1 MVFNNFINISDKL
14 MFHHVSYLYLAVIQV
29 PQSLCLTLL
38 PGLQWLCLV
47 VQGQLYNCVQL
58 YRLLDHHFR
67 SRGVVTGVG
76 IVMEKG
82 ELDS

>member
-1 MVFNNFINISDKL
+1 MV
-14 MFHHVSYLYLAVIQV
+14 HYGRHLYLAVRQV
-29 PQSLCLTLL
+29 TQSLCLTLL

-47 VQGQLYNCVQL
+47 VQGQLYECVQL

-67 SRGVVTGVG
+67 SSGVVSSVG